1 MQDASM
7 NRLILL
13 STSLLFGG
21 LCWGQSL
28 SPTVISSGG
37 GYQQGARA
45 SLSYT
50 IGEVAT
56 QTYRGERGILTQGFQ
71 QSSLVITSL
80 ADLLPELQLQLF
92 PNPTAN
98 WLSVLLPE
106 GGAGLS
112 FRLVDGQGR
121 ILHELG
127 NIVPGI
133 TARVDLTAYPIG
145 TYFLRAL
152 TVDRTAVKTFRVVK
166 TR

>member
-1 MQDASM
+1 MQDAHM

-13 STSLLFGG
+13 SASLLFGG

-56 QTYRGERGILTQGFQ
+56 QTYRGERVILTQGFE
-71 QSSLVITSL
+71 QSGLIITSL

-92 PNPTAN
+92 PNPTAS

-106 GGAGLS
+106 GGNGLS
-112 FRLVDGQGR
+112 FLLVDGRGR
-121 ILHELG
+121 ILRELSSAA
-127 NIVPGI
+127 PGS
-133 TARVDLTAYPIG
+133 TARVDLTAYPAGI
-145 TYFLRAL
+145 YFLRAL
-152 TVDRTAVKTFRVVK
+152 TTDRTAVKTFRLVK